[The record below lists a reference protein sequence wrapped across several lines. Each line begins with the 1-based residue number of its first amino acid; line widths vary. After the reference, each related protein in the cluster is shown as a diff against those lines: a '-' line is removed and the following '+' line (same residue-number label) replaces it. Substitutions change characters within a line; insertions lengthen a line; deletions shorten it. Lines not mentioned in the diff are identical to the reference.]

1 MAVAARSAPPVRD
14 RSIDVLKTIAI
25 FGVLTIHAA
34 APGTTQYPLG
44 SAGWVASVLWGSV
57 IRFAVPVFFLCSGAL
72 LLRPEKEI
80 TLRALYGKYLLRIVL
95 ALFFWAAAYEAFDLV
110 IAALRGAFTPA
121 LIVPAVKRLI
131 LFDHHFHLYFLHIM
145 LLVYALLPLTR
156 LLARHMDK
164 TTYRYALA
172 LFLLLAVVYP
182 FLLPHWPF
190 ALLQGIPRQY
200 AVNLTF
206 GAVGYTLMGD
216 YLQRHA
222 TRRRAPYAV
231 LFLAGLG
238 LTIFLTIALSLR
250 HGAFYAGAWEGMSP
264 GVAMMA
270 CGLFGLVR
278 ACPGLT
284 RRLGFATAIAK
295 ASFCIYLVH
304 DFFNILFRAAG
315 WTLGALPG
323 LAIPAQVLCNLGL
336 SFLVYLVLRRIPFVR
351 TYLL

>member
-1 MAVAARSAPPVRD
+1 MAVAVRSAPAVRD
-14 RSIDVLKTIAI
+14 RTVDVLKTIAI
-25 FGVLTIHAA
+25 FGVLVIHTT
-34 APGTTQYPLG
+34 APGTSQYPQG
-44 SAGWVASVLWGSV
+44 SAAWLACVFWGSL

-95 ALFFWAAAYEAFDLV
+95 ALLFWAAAYECFDLLL
-110 IAALRGAFTPA
+110 AAIRGTLEPA
-121 LIVPAVKRLI
+121 LILAAVKRLI

-156 LLARHMDK
+156 LLARHMDR

-172 LFLLLAVVYP
+172 LWALLAVLYP

-190 ALLQGIPRQY
+190 ALLGGIPRQY

-206 GAVGYTLMGD
+206 GAVGYTLLGD

-222 TRRRAPYAV
+222 TRRPAPYAL
-231 LFLAGLG
+231 LFAGGLG
-238 LTIFLTIALSLR
+238 LTLALTIGLSLR

-278 ACPGLT
+278 ACPDFA
-284 RRLGFATAIAK
+284 RRLSFAPAVAK

-304 DFFNILFRAAG
+304 DFFNIIFRAVG
-315 WTLGALPG
+315 LTLSALPG
-323 LAIPAQVLCNLGL
+323 LTIPALSLLNLAL
-336 SFLVYLVLRRIPFVR
+336 SFLVYLLLRRIPFVR